1 MPMEIDTQLIKPKQK
16 VLKSIFDYIF
26 AGILLILFSPLFF
39 IIAIVLKSI
48 KPNKVIYKQ
57 ERIGY
62 KGKPF
67 IMYKFKT
74 MYDDAEIEGP
84 QLSSAN
90 DSRITPIGRY
100 LRKYRL
106 DELPNLINVLM
117 GDMSI
122 VGPRPERTYFI
133 DKIASQYPEFLN
145 LQNVKP
151 GITSWGM
158 VKYGYASS
166 TEEMV
171 KRMKYD
177 LSYIENISILL
188 DIKILLYTI
197 WIVIQGRGK

>member
-1 MPMEIDTQLIKPKQK
+1 MLKEINRELLKLLQKIIKY
-16 VLKSIFDYIF
+16 IFDYTV
-26 AGILLILFSPLFF
+26 ATILLVLFSPLFL
-39 IIAIVLKSI
+39 IISIVLKTV
-48 KPNKVIYKQ
+48 KPNKIIYKQ

-62 KGKPF
+62 KGNPF

-90 DSRITPIGRY
+90 DTRITPIGRI

-106 DELPNLINVLM
+106 DELPNLINVLK
-117 GDMSI
+117 GEMSI
-122 VGPRPERTYFI
+122 VGPRPERKYFI
-133 DKIASQYPEFLN
+133 EKIVSKYPEFLY
-145 LQNVKP
+145 LQKVKP

-158 VKYGYASS
+158 VRYGYASS

-177 LSYIENISILL
+177 LLYIENISIFL
-188 DIKILLYTI
+188 DIKILLYTT

>member
-1 MPMEIDTQLIKPKQK
+1 MLKEINTKLLKPWQK
-16 VLKSIFDYIF
+16 ALKGIFDYTI
-26 AGILLILFSPLFF
+26 ATILLILFSPLFL
-39 IIAIVLKSI
+39 IIAIVLKVN
-48 KPNKVIYKQ
+48 KPNKIIYKQ

-74 MYDDAEIEGP
+74 MYDDAEVEGP
-84 QLSSAN
+84 QLSSVN
-90 DSRITPIGRY
+90 DTRITPTGRF

-106 DELPNLINVLM
+106 DELPNLINVLK

-133 DKIASQYPEFLN
+133 EKIVSKYPEFLY
-145 LQNVKP
+145 LQKVKP

-166 TEEMV
+166 TEEMA

-177 LSYIENISILL
+177 LLYIENISIFL

>member
-1 MPMEIDTQLIKPKQK
+1 MLEKINRQLLKLLQKIIKY
-16 VLKSIFDYIF
+16 IFDYTV
-26 AGILLILFSPLFF
+26 ATILLVIFSPLFL
-39 IIAIVLKSI
+39 IIAIVLKTI
-48 KPNKVIYKQ
+48 KPNKIIYKQ

-90 DSRITPIGRY
+90 DTRITPIGRI

-106 DELPNLINVLM
+106 DELPNLINVLK
-117 GDMSI
+117 GEMSI
-122 VGPRPERTYFI
+122 VGPRPERKYFI
-133 DKIASQYPEFLN
+133 EKIVSKYPEFLY
-145 LQNVKP
+145 LQKVKP

-158 VKYGYASS
+158 VRYGYASS

-177 LSYIENISILL
+177 LLYIENISIFL